1 MPSAPGMAAPR
12 HGSGAD
18 DRAVFR
24 TGANTRPADRAQLA
38 HAGRRIQS
46 RFRGSP
52 PPETL
57 LCDGAQLVFRRAVAR
72 GRQQF
77 AGGLPSVPKP
87 ALDQVRRAC
96 RPLCA
101 SARIAKFDW
110 TEGELFEAEVW
121 LLNDRFAAA
130 GPFSFT
136 VTLRAAGQTSRY
148 SAGKALPPGR
158 TATSQAPRRARHSRH
173 GTQTVSGSKSP
184 SKAIRKWMP
193 ATRWPTAAPP
203 ANRRARHR

>member
-1 MPSAPGMAAPR
+1 MAR
-12 HGSGAD
+12 GAD

-77 AGGLPSVPKP
+77 AGGLPLRPQACARPGAPRLP
-87 ALDQVRRAC
+87 AALRQRPHREVRLDGRRAVRSGGMAPQ
-96 RPLCA
+96 RPFCSRRA
-101 SARIAKFDW
+101 
-110 TEGELFEAEVW
+110 
-121 LLNDRFAAA
+121 LLLYRDGSGLPDR
-130 GPFSFT
+130 P
-136 VTLRAAGQTSRY
+136 SRY

-158 TATSQAPRRARHSRH
+158 TATSLAPRRARHSRH